1 MELTEE
7 QLDIIEKVKG
17 KRIPGLWDVRCQ
29 QYLDNKSKTS
39 SEKAVKVDSTSQT
52 ISNSLFLF
60 QIMAFYRGEE
70 GSVKFKNGAGTVGA
84 VASTRSWNFSITKDV
99 LETTAHGATTRAY
112 VGSFIDGSGSVELLY
127 TGTTGDETQE
137 FLKDVLVAQDAADAQ
152 FELYLSTSGSKKLAF
167 NGLVTGAEFST
178 SVGDLQVV
186 NISFQMNGAL
196 TSDAI

>member
-7 QLDIIEKVKG
+7 QLDIIEKLKG

-39 SEKAVKVDSTSQT
+39 TKKAVKVDSTSQT

-70 GSVKFKNGAGTVGA
+70 GSVKFKNGAGTVAA

-127 TGTTGDETQE
+127 TGSTGDETQE

>member
-7 QLDIIEKVKG
+7 QLDIIEKLKG

-39 SEKAVKVDSTSQT
+39 TKKAEKVDSTSQT

-70 GSVKFKNGAGTVGA
+70 GSVKFKNGAGTVAA
-84 VASTRSWNFSITKDV
+84 VASTRSWNFSLTKDV

-127 TGTTGDETQE
+127 TATTGDETQE

-196 TSDAI
+196 TADAI

>member
-7 QLDIIEKVKG
+7 QLDIIEKLKG

-39 SEKAVKVDSTSQT
+39 TKKAVKVDSTSQT

-70 GSVKFKNGAGTVGA
+70 GSVKFKNGAGTVAA

-152 FELYLSTSGSKKLAF
+152 FELYLSTTGSKKLAF

>member
-1 MELTEE
+1 MELTKE
-7 QLDIIEKVKG
+7 QLDIVEKVKG

-29 QYLDNKSKTS
+29 QYMDNKSKTS
-39 SEKAVKVDSTSQT
+39 TKKAVKVDSTSQT
-52 ISNSLFLF
+52 IRDSLLLF

-70 GSVKFKNGAGTVGA
+70 GSVKFKNGAGTVAA

-112 VGSFIDGSGSVELLY
+112 VGSFIDGNGSVELLY
-127 TGTTGDETQE
+127 TATTGDETQE

-196 TSDAI
+196 TADAI

>member
-7 QLDIIEKVKG
+7 QLDIIEKLKG

-39 SEKAVKVDSTSQT
+39 TKKAVKVDSTSQT

-70 GSVKFKNGAGTVGA
+70 GSVKFKNGAGTVAA

-127 TGTTGDETQE
+127 TGSTGDETQE

-152 FELYLSTSGSKKLAF
+152 FELYLSTTGSKKLAF